1 MATDKFVEANGL
13 RLHYLD
19 HGGDG
24 LPWLGCIHGLS
35 GNAHNFD
42 RLAPKLTA
50 RYHVIALDVRGRGDS
65 AWGAPTEYLPQHYV
79 NDAAQMFDAIGIQRL
94 TLIGTS
100 MGGTISMMYAGGWS
114 NRVDKLVLNDI
125 GPDIDPAGAARITA
139 YFGEAPQRFADIA
152 EVAAYYRAN
161 YPALANLPEDE
172 LQEQVQWSVKPAP
185 EGGLVWKLDPA
196 IRRPIR
202 GGTAQQRL
210 DLWVPFARITAPIL
224 VLRGATSDILSAR
237 TAALMRSTHEG
248 VEVVEISGVG
258 HAPSMLEAESQAALG
273 RFLGL

>member
-1 MATDKFVEANGL
+1 MATDKFVDANGL

-24 LPWLGCIHGLS
+24 LPWLACIHGLS

-42 RLAPKLTA
+42 RLAIELAPK
-50 RYHVIALDVRGRGDS
+50 YHVMALDVRGRGDS
-65 AWGAPTEYLPQHYV
+65 AWGPPTEYLPQHYV
-79 NDAAQMFDAIGIQRL
+79 NDVAQMFDAIGIQRL

-114 NRVDKLVLNDI
+114 NRVEKLVLNDI
-125 GPDIDPAGAARITA
+125 GPDVDPGGAARITS

-161 YPALANLPEDE
+161 YPALAKVPEDA
-172 LQEQVQWSVKPAP
+172 LREQVKWSVKPAP
-185 EGGLVWKLDPA
+185 DGGLAWKLDPA

-202 GGTAQQRL
+202 GGTAQQRF
-210 DLWVPFARITAPIL
+210 DMWVPFARITAP
-224 VLRGATSDILSAR
+224 VMVFRGATSDVLSAR
-237 TAALMRSTHEG
+237 TAALMRTMHEG
-248 VEVVEISGVG
+248 VEVVEIPGVG
-258 HAPSMLEAESQAALG
+258 HAPSMLEPESQAALA
-273 RFLGL
+273 RFLSL